1 MAIPWLTVLQAV
13 PWTEVIRNA
22 PKVADGAKKLWSSVA
37 GGPAQATVGGGA
49 MAQSRGDGS
58 REGLQARVDAL
69 ESTVAA
75 LHDQLLSSAELIK
88 QLADQNTLL
97 IQRVE
102 ANRARSVRMGWALA
116 VVAVIAAFTMVAV
129 IW

>member
-1 MAIPWLTVLQAV
+1 MAISWLTVLQAV

-37 GGPAQATVGGGA
+37 GRPAQAAVGGGA
-49 MAQSRGDGS
+49 MAQSRGDS
-58 REGLQARVDAL
+58 SHEGLQARVDSL
-69 ESTVAA
+69 ESTVTE

-97 IQRVE
+97 VQRVE
-102 ANRARSVRMGWALA
+102 ANRVRSVRMGWALA
-116 VVAVIAAFTMVAV
+116 IVAVIAVAGV
-129 IW
+129 VW

>member
-1 MAIPWLTVLQAV
+1 MPISWLTVLQAV

-37 GGPAQATVGGGA
+37 GQPAQTAVGGGA
-49 MAQSRGDGS
+49 SAQSRGDGS
-58 REGLQARVDAL
+58 LEGLQARVDSL
-69 ESTVAA
+69 ESTVSE

-88 QLADQNTLL
+88 QLAEQNTLL
-97 IQRVE
+97 VQRVE
-102 ANRARSVRMGWALA
+102 ANRVRSVRMGWALA
-116 VVAVIAAFTMVAV
+116 AVAALAVAGL

>member
-37 GGPAQATVGGGA
+37 GRPAQPAVGGGA

-58 REGLQARVDAL
+58 PAGLQARVDSL

-88 QLADQNTLL
+88 ALADQNTLL
-97 IQRVE
+97 VQRVE
-102 ANRARSVRMGWALA
+102 ANRVRSMRMGWALA
-116 VVAVIAAFTMVAV
+116 IVAAIAVAGVV
-129 IW
+129 W

>member
-1 MAIPWLTVLQAV
+1 MAISWLTVLQAV

-37 GGPAQATVGGGA
+37 GRPTQAAVGGGA

-58 REGLQARVDAL
+58 REGLQARVDSL
-69 ESTVAA
+69 ESTVTE

-97 IQRVE
+97 VQRVE
-102 ANRARSVRMGWALA
+102 ANRIRSVRMGWALA
-116 VVAVIAAFTMVAV
+116 VVAVLAVAGV
-129 IW
+129 VW

>member
-1 MAIPWLTVLQAV
+1 MAISWLTVLQAV

-37 GGPAQATVGGGA
+37 GRPAQSAVGGGA
-49 MAQSRGDGS
+49 MAQSRGDSS
-58 REGLQARVDAL
+58 REGLQARVDSL
-69 ESTVAA
+69 ESTVTE

-97 IQRVE
+97 VQRVE
-102 ANRARSVRMGWALA
+102 ANRVRSVRMGWALA
-116 VVAVIAAFTMVAV
+116 IVAVIAVAGV
-129 IW
+129 VW